1 MSIRF
6 VIIDDD
12 VSIRRII
19 RNVLEQHDLGMVVG
33 ECADGLEAERL
44 INECHPDIAI
54 VDLLLPGQDGIE
66 LIKRL
71 GSQASQASFIMISE
85 SRSQPMITQAYQ
97 HGIEFY
103 IHKPIN
109 VLEIITVINKVKE
122 SRKLKQAL
130 SLISQATAEY
140 AVGSVAKAPAPSKE
154 EDANVQRK
162 VIYKVFS
169 DLGILGEVGA
179 KSIFQM
185 IQLLVESKRLNADLP
200 YQLNEIYQR
209 MAQDAQQDTKTI
221 EQRVRRAIAKALLNL
236 ANMGVEDYNNDRFQT
251 YSTAL
256 FDFSEVR
263 QEMNWVQGKSPYHG
277 KINVKKFIEGLM
289 FLVSSEQIPRS

>member
-1 MSIRF
+1 MTIQF

-12 VSIRRII
+12 VSIRRIM
-19 RNVLEQHDLGMVVG
+19 RNVIEQHGLGTVVG

-44 INECHPDIAI
+44 IGECRPDIAV
-54 VDLLLPGQDGIE
+54 VDLLLPGQDGVE

-71 GSQASQASFIMISE
+71 ESRSCQASFIMISE

-109 VLEIITVINKVKE
+109 VLEIITVINRVKE

-140 AVGSVAKAPAPSKE
+140 AVGPLAKAPAPSKE
-154 EDANVQRK
+154 EDTSLQRK

-169 DLGILGEVGA
+169 DMGILGEVGA
-179 KSIFQM
+179 KSIYQM
-185 IQLLVESKRLNADLP
+185 IQLLVECKRLNEDMP

-289 FLVSSEQIPRS
+289 FLVTSEQIPRS